1 MEPPPELH
9 LREGFVVGQPIPA
22 PPYMAQGMTPGTIR
36 LIPSPPYMAT
46 GQLSMIPPGSVLS
59 PPGFAPQTPDG
70 RLPSSILHP
79 QPSGYPATA
88 WSPGPILD
96 FYNQYDD
103 PGMRRGNGNRPP
115 HTLSSMQ
122 HPPPPQPTQAGCSG
136 YYIRPAQTIPQNQAV
151 HPTLSSHSAQSSQQN
166 QLTQLPYLP
175 SAQQYP
181 YQAGHVSNYPGAP
194 SVSKP
199 IAQFYRLHSN
209 REAYFRH
216 NSNRSIVQAGKSQC
230 RKQRLAAW
238 VLDCRTFS
246 FVAMLPS
253 FTRKNRDSR
262 KRRKATGWLLI
273 ALD

>member
-1 MEPPPELH
+1 MARGNRYQRHQLGPYYMEPPPELH

-46 GQLSMIPPGSVLS
+46 GQFSMIPPGSILA

-103 PGMRRGNGNRPP
+103 AGVRRGNGNQPP

-122 HPPPPQPTQAGCSG
+122 HPPPPRPTQAGCSG
-136 YYIRPAQTIPQNQAV
+136 YYGRPVQTIPQNQAV

-166 QLTQLPYLP
+166 QLAQLPYLQ
-175 SAQQYP
+175 STQQYP
-181 YQAGHVSNYPGAP
+181 YQASPVSNYPGAP
-194 SVSKP
+194 SAQQQPQYCSSRECPMPEAAVSSMVS
-199 IAQFYRLHSN
+199 RLQDLQLRGDAPEFHPK
-209 REAYFRH
+209 E
-216 NSNRSIVQAGKSQC
+216 
-230 RKQRLAAW
+230 QRQQKTKKGNW
-238 VLDCRTFS
+238 MV
-246 FVAMLPS
+246 V
-253 FTRKNRDSR
+253 DSS
-262 KRRKATGWLLI
+262 
-273 ALD
+273 